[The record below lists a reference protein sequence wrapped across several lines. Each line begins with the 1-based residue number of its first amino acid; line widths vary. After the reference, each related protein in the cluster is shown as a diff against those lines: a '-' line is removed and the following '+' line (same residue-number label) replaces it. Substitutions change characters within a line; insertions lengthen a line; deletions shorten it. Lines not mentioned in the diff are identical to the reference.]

1 LIFCKVLRFFFSA
14 HKPDENQIREHQAE
28 VEGAYNELLQLA
40 AVRRARLEESLKLQS
55 FYRNADEEEMWVTE
69 KDYFVQSTDYGHD
82 LNTAMILLGKHEVSN
97 NYYSDFFQLFLTDNS
112 KVM

>member
-1 LIFCKVLRFFFSA
+1 M
-14 HKPDENQIREHQAE
+14 
-28 VEGAYNELLQLA
+28 LLQLA

-82 LNTAMILLGKHEVSN
+82 LSTAIILLNKHEVSLVYTETYMYIVN
-97 NYYSDFFQLFLTDNS
+97 FI
-112 KVM
+112 

>member
-1 LIFCKVLRFFFSA
+1 MYCLIFSISRAVPYITIKKTKLHIIFLLNSEN
-14 HKPDENQIREHQAE
+14 KPDENQIREHQAE

-82 LNTAMILLGKHEVSN
+82 LNTAIILLNKHEVH
-97 NYYSDFFQLFLTDNS
+97 
-112 KVM
+112 